1 LSFFLNLFA
10 DQMNQG
16 LGHVFGARSKAR
28 AAVGSWGMLRR
39 WLSAVALA
47 ASVLFGMPAS
57 DAALADR
64 RVALVIGNSNY
75 NDSSLNLSNP
85 LNDATDV
92 AKLLRVLGFNTIEAN
107 NASKRDFELALGRFA
122 QAASQAD
129 SVLFYYAGHAMQYQG
144 TNYLMPVDAR
154 LENEFSIRFQMV
166 SLDDVRAA
174 IDRAN
179 GVKIMILDACRNN
192 PLAERLRMQLAGQ
205 SRNIGQVRGLAR
217 IDKTQGMV
225 VAYATAADQVALDGK
240 GRNSPYTTALL
251 QRMVEPGLEIGM
263 MFRQV
268 TSDVYEATNG
278 RQRPAT
284 YMDLTT
290 TYFLNQSDRL
300 AWDRVRDSTDP
311 EDFREFIRR
320 FPASPHALTAKSRVE
335 MFDRFA
341 RERKEAQEL
350 LAKLAEQRR
359 LLEEETN
366 RRRLAEE
373 EEAKRRAAERQRAEQ
388 EAARRREAED
398 QKAKEVAAEKE
409 RLAREAAE
417 RRERERLAAIA
428 AAERQRAEQDAAR
441 RREAEEQKARLAAAE
456 RERREREAA
465 RIRKLEEEALLA
477 AAARMRAEQEA
488 AKRREAEEQQAKFAV
503 AERAR
508 QEQEAARIREQEEQ
522 ARLAAA
528 AAERQR
534 AEQEAAKRREAEKE
548 QARLAAIER
557 ARQEQEAARIRAQEE
572 QARLAAAERER
583 AEQEAAKRREAEKEQ
598 ARLAAIERA
607 RQEEEAARLR
617 EQEEQARLA
626 AAALERV
633 VNTPREDAT
642 TSEPEPTATAVAALE
657 NPAVRPKALPEPEAN
672 TPELVRAAQHELRR
686 HGCYS
691 GREDGALGEGTRG
704 AIRKYL
710 SERGLSGRNTD
721 ITEELVAELKAHRQ
735 RACPPPPSVA
745 RPAPEPKKSRTA
757 TRPPRQAPPPRAV
770 APEPPAARP
779 QVSAPPP
786 AAGSRPPRMIGF

>member
-1 LSFFLNLFA
+1 
-10 DQMNQG
+10 
-16 LGHVFGARSKAR
+16 
-28 AAVGSWGMLRR
+28 MLRR
-39 WLSAVALA
+39 WLSVIALA
-47 ASVLFGMPAS
+47 ASVLLGMPAR

-75 NDSSLNLSNP
+75 NDPSLNLSNP

-166 SLDDVRAA
+166 SLDDVRSA

-205 SRNIGQVRGLAR
+205 SRNVGQVRGLAR

-225 VAYATAADQVALDGK
+225 VAYATAADQVALDGS

-320 FPASPHALTAKSRVE
+320 FPASPHALTAKSRIE

-350 LAKLAEQRR
+350 LAKLSEQRR

-366 RRRLAEE
+366 RRKLAEE

-388 EAARRREAED
+388 EAARRREAEE

-417 RRERERLAAIA
+417 RRDRERLAAIA

-456 RERREREAA
+456 RERREQEAA

-488 AKRREAEEQQAKFAV
+488 AKRREAEEQQAKLAA

-508 QEQEAARIREQEEQ
+508 QEQEAARIRAREEQ

-534 AEQEAAKRREAEKE
+534 AEQEAAKRREAEE
-548 QARLAAIER
+548 QAKLAAIES
-557 ARQEQEAARIRAQEE
+557 
-572 QARLAAAERER
+572 
-583 AEQEAAKRREAEKEQ
+583 
-598 ARLAAIERA
+598 A

-617 EQEEQARLA
+617 EQQEQAHLA
-626 AAALERV
+626 ADALERV
-633 VNTPREDAT
+633 VNTPRQDPPAP
-642 TSEPEPTATAVAALE
+642 EPEPTATAVAALE
-657 NPAVRPKALPEPEAN
+657 NPAIRPKALPEPEAN
-672 TPELVRAAQHELRR
+672 TPELIRAAQRELRR

-704 AIRKYL
+704 AVKKYL

-721 ITEELVAELKAHRQ
+721 ITEELVADLKGHRQ

-757 TRPPRQAPPPRAV
+757 TRPPRQAPSAGPA
-770 APEPPAARP
+770 EPPAPRP
-779 QVSAPPP
+779 QVSAPPATP
-786 AAGSRPPRMIGF
+786 RSGPPRMIGF

>member
-1 LSFFLNLFA
+1 
-10 DQMNQG
+10 
-16 LGHVFGARSKAR
+16 
-28 AAVGSWGMLRR
+28 MLRR
-39 WLSAVALA
+39 WLSVIALT
-47 ASVLFGMPAS
+47 ASILLGVPAS

-107 NASKRDFELALGRFA
+107 NATKRDFELALGRFA

-205 SRNIGQVRGLAR
+205 SRNVGQVRGLAR

-225 VAYATAADQVALDGK
+225 VAYATAADQVALDGS

-311 EDFREFIRR
+311 DDFREFIRR

-398 QKAKEVAAEKE
+398 QKAKAVAAEKE

-441 RREAEEQKARLAAAE
+441 RREGEEQEARLAAAE
-456 RERREREAA
+456 RDRREQEAA
-465 RIRKLEEEALLA
+465 RIRKLEQEALLA

-488 AKRREAEEQQAKFAV
+488 AKRREAEEQQAKLAA

-508 QEQEAARIREQEEQ
+508 EEREAARIRAEEEQ
-522 ARLAAA
+522 ARLA

-534 AEQEAAKRREAEKE
+534 AEQEAKRREAEKE
-548 QARLAAIER
+548 QARLAEIER

-572 QARLAAAERER
+572 QARLAAAERQR

-598 ARLAAIERA
+598 AKLAALEHA

-617 EQEEQARLA
+617 EQEEQTRLA

-633 VNTPREDAT
+633 VNTPREDPPAPA
-642 TSEPEPTATAVAALE
+642 PEPTATAVAALE
-657 NPAVRPKALPEPEAN
+657 NPAIRPKALPEPEAN
-672 TPELVRAAQHELRR
+672 TPELIRAAQRELRR

-704 AIRKYL
+704 AVKKYL
-710 SERGLSGRNTD
+710 SERGLSAGSTD
-721 ITEELVAELKAHRQ
+721 ITQDLVADLKAHRQ

-745 RPAPEPKKSRTA
+745 RPKPEPKKSRTA
-757 TRPPRQAPPPRAV
+757 TRPPRQAPPREAV
-770 APEPPAARP
+770 AEPPAARP

-786 AAGSRPPRMIGF
+786 PARSGPPRMIGF